1 VRAASIVAS
10 QQRQRLFDLLSKVS
24 LLSDRSA
31 RGCVSAA
38 IFAGTTQE
46 LGIALIL
53 LSAALGA
60 MLGSTIGFWI
70 GDRYSEARFEEK
82 LAVTRASG
90 TRHSSIRFVAGELNP
105 MATREA
111 PFLNAARQAED
122 SIMVVYGLDAAAIL
136 GGDGSFGGF
145 VQCCGCI
152 VPHAKLAV
160 HEQFPDQ
167 VAATIQNFL
176 LGP

>member
-1 VRAASIVAS
+1 MRAASIVAS

-24 LLSDRSA
+24 LLFDRSA

-105 MATREA
+105 MPTREA
-111 PFLNAARQAED
+111 PFLSAAGED
-122 SIMVVYGLDAAAIL
+122 SIIRVRARRRRDPGRRW
-136 GGDGSFGGF
+136 
-145 VQCCGCI
+145 
-152 VPHAKLAV
+152 KLWRVCPMLRLYCPPCKISRA
-160 HEQFPDQ
+160 
-167 VAATIQNFL
+167 
-176 LGP
+176 

>member
-53 LSAALGA
+53 LSAALGRCWA
-60 MLGSTIGFWI
+60 APS
-70 GDRYSEARFEEK
+70 
-82 LAVTRASG
+82 ASG
-90 TRHSSIRFVAGELNP
+90 SAIGIQKL
-105 MATREA
+105 
-111 PFLNAARQAED
+111 D
-122 SIMVVYGLDAAAIL
+122 SRRSWL
-136 GGDGSFGGF
+136 
-145 VQCCGCI
+145 
-152 VPHAKLAV
+152 
-160 HEQFPDQ
+160 
-167 VAATIQNFL
+167 
-176 LGP
+176 

>member
-1 VRAASIVAS
+1 MRERCDFRRNDAGAWHRPHSSLRRVRGDAG
-10 QQRQRLFDLLSKVS
+10 QHHRLL
-24 LLSDRSA
+24 DRRSVF
-31 RGCVSAA
+31 R
-38 IFAGTTQE
+38 
-46 LGIALIL
+46 
-53 LSAALGA
+53 
-60 MLGSTIGFWI
+60 
-70 GDRYSEARFEEK
+70 
-82 LAVTRASG
+82 
-90 TRHSSIRFVAGELNP
+90 SSIRGETGCD
-105 MATREA
+105 TRRELA
-111 PFLNAARQAED
+111 ILRSALLPGNLIRRRLGRRRFSVRRARIR
-122 SIMVVYGLDAAAIL
+122 SFVYGRDAAAIL